1 MNLSRFIFFIS
12 IVLLFSCSSTTRV
25 DHIPKKVDGRRDL
38 LVFFDGTANDESS
51 HTNVAKLHNLV
62 TLQDRPDISASYIH
76 GVGTG
81 TKVIGMAM
89 GWGIGNDVREAYLYL
104 LENHQAKHDHISI
117 FGFSRG
123 AYAARILSALLYV
136 AGLPEVQ
143 HLNKKQRIEL
153 VDDIYQEYKSKQ
165 SIPLRRLNIANRI
178 RADWSAKHVHP
189 SKPVYIEFLG
199 LWDTVEALGLPD
211 YEENINEPNALYADQ
226 LCNIKV
232 AAHALAIDDNR
243 ARVFTPLLLTRK
255 HLRQENCDASD
266 LYDVNNIH
274 EVWFSG
280 AHSDVG
286 GGYKDTSIDGV
297 SLNWM
302 LDKIKI
308 AGLNLVPDKTKVY
321 SDYLGKTHNPE
332 AGLFGLVY
340 RARNRNL
347 ACYTELKGSSG
358 KLCVMDSDDVD
369 YKNSSTA
376 ASSPI
381 KIHQS
386 VLDRLC
392 MKTPEPHESYW
403 FREKKFENCLICDA
417 QNIGSFI
424 KNERC
429 DGVIKII
436 NNENYTA
443 QADRG
448 NRCDY
453 SACVEA
459 RNSSYK
465 GSKSCNFEHPL
476 ISQRAKQRLNAK
488 RLDEFVTGKEIVIFA
503 DLKND
508 RTGLILAKGQPY
520 RFSISGVENWV
531 DCTINASP
539 LDGRPDFSAKR
550 SLLSNVVSISGK
562 PIAYAPLSGYM
573 ALLGEV
579 GGQQFKLGQAIKNKT
594 SFTPRQDGELII
606 RVNEPRFLKM
616 VYDNNFGVLKLTVT
630 PAKEPKLPS
639 R

>member
-1 MNLSRFIFFIS
+1 MKLSRLLFVVS
-12 IVLLFSCSSTTRV
+12 TVLLFSCSNTTRI

-62 TLQDRPDISASYIH
+62 TLQDRSDISASYIH

-104 LENHQAKHDHISI
+104 LENHQVEHDHISI

-143 HLNKKQRIEL
+143 HLNKKERIEL

-165 SIPLRRLNIANRI
+165 SIPLRRLSIANRI
-178 RADWSAKHVHP
+178 REDWSAQRVQP

-266 LYDVNNIH
+266 LYDANNIH

-280 AHSDVG
+280 AHTDVG
-286 GGYKDTSIDGV
+286 GGYKDTDIDGV

-302 LDKIKI
+302 LDEIKN
-308 AGLNLVPDKTKVY
+308 AGLKLLPDTTKVY

-340 RARNRNL
+340 RERNRNL

-358 KLCVMDSDDVD
+358 EFCVMDADDVD
-369 YKNSSTA
+369 YKNTSTT

-392 MKTPEPHESYW
+392 IKPPAQHESLW
-403 FREKKFENCLICDA
+403 FREEKYKNCLSCGEDNVGLLSKEKRCND
-417 QNIGSFI
+417 NI
-424 KNERC
+424 K
-429 DGVIKII
+429 VA
-436 NNENYTA
+436 NNKNYTG

-453 SACVEA
+453 SACWA
-459 RNSSYK
+459 AKNAIYK
-465 GSKSCNFEHPL
+465 GSKSCNYQHSLVPA
-476 ISQRAKQRLNAK
+476 RAQQRLSKTYLNK
-488 RLDEFVTGKEIVIFA
+488 LKPSQEIIVYA
-503 DLKND
+503 DVKND
-508 RTGLILAKGQPY
+508 RTGVYLSKNHSYLFEITEVKD
-520 RFSISGVENWV
+520 WV
-531 DCTINASP
+531 DCTIEEATP
-539 LDGRPDFSAKR
+539 EAGRATWNTNGGVAKNII
-550 SLLSNVVSISGK
+550 NVAGK
-562 PIAYAPLSGYM
+562 LIAYAPLSGYM
-573 ALLGEV
+573 ELLGEV
-579 GGQQFKLGQAIKNKT
+579 DEQQFKLGRLAN
-594 SFTPRQDGELII
+594 SRLLFTPKNDGELII
-606 RVNEPRFLKM
+606 RVNEPRFSED
-616 VYDNNFGVLKLTVT
+616 VYKNNFGVLKLTITVN
-630 PAKEPKLPS
+630 
-639 R
+639 